1 MSEDKKQT
9 RWYGPDDD
17 SIYEEYEESDEE
29 YEESD
34 DEFDFDF
41 GDL

>member
-1 MSEDKKQT
+1 MSNFLQYYMSEDKKQT

-34 DEFDFDF
+34 Y
-41 GDL
+41 